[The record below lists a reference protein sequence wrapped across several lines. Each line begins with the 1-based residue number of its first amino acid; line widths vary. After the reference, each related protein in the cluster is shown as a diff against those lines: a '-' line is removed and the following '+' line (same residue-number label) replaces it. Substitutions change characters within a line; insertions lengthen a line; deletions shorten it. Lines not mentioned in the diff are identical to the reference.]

1 MPKSHRVASPTLRC
15 ARNRASDGTA
25 PRGRDAPKY
34 LRTRRPLVVRTRVAA
49 PLSAMGE
56 LTAVP
61 PPRPEAPSA
70 ANAAET
76 NAAGEPERSA
86 AAASQ
91 DGMRPR
97 RYENWG
103 ARSVECYEKLE
114 QIGEGTYGQVRAR
127 RARET
132 REGRSWGKDA
142 AARSRS
148 RMFVERARRGWG
160 FKTCH

>member
-1 MPKSHRVASPTLRC
+1 
-15 ARNRASDGTA
+15 
-25 PRGRDAPKY
+25 
-34 LRTRRPLVVRTRVAA
+34 
-49 PLSAMGE
+49 MGE
-56 LTAVP
+56 LTTVP
-61 PPRPEAPSA
+61 PPPPEAPSA
-70 ANAAET
+70 ANASGKS
-76 NAAGEPERSA
+76 AADESGRSA
-86 AAASQ
+86 AAPSESAV
-91 DGMRPR
+91 RPR